1 MKITDIKT
9 IVVGN
14 PWKNWIFVKVMTDEG
29 IEGLGECTG
38 GLDTKSHVGSIEELR
53 GRIIGRDPR
62 RIPELLDFLYKTLF
76 LFKGGNA
83 VSGIEMACW
92 DIVGK
97 ISNQPLYQLL
107 GGKVREKIRVYANGW
122 YQGPH
127 TPEGFAEK
135 AVQMVKMGYTALK
148 FDPFAKAYKFM
159 SKKDEDHSVN
169 IVAAVR
175 KAVGDDVDI
184 LIEAH
189 DRFNLSQAIRLGH
202 RLEPYR
208 PFWFETPVL
217 SDNLEG
223 ISETA
228 RRINIPVIAGERSH
242 DPRDIARLLSLG
254 AIDLVNPEILG
265 VGGVLGL
272 LDCFAIARGFNAY
285 VAPHNAQS
293 PYCTAVNVHIGIT
306 QPNFLIQE
314 CFDDSAVE
322 GLDKVLS
329 GYPKQKDGYIEA
341 TDTPGIGV
349 TLNEEI
355 AAKYP
360 YGDKNFLWMFEEGWE
375 QRKGASGQQVKP

>member
-14 PWKNWIFVKVMTDEG
+14 PWKNWIFIRLLTDEG

-38 GLDTKSHVGSIEELR
+38 GLDTKSHVAFIEELKSR
-53 GRIIGRDPR
+53 VIGRNPLN
-62 RIPELLDFLYKTLF
+62 IQGLIDFLRKTLF
-76 LFKGGNA
+76 LNSGGNA
-83 VSGIEMACW
+83 VSGIETACW

-97 ISNQPLYQLL
+97 VCNKPLYQLL

-122 YQGPH
+122 YQGPR

-135 AVQMVKMGYTALK
+135 AKQMVAAGYTALK
-148 FDPFAKAYKFM
+148 FDPFGKAYKYM
-159 SKKDEDHSVN
+159 SAEDENLSIK
-169 IVAAVR
+169 IVEAVR

-189 DRFNLSQAIRLGH
+189 DRFNLSQAVRLGIRL
-202 RLEPYR
+202 EAYR

-217 SDNLEG
+217 SDNPEG
-223 ISETA
+223 IAEVA
-228 RRINIPVIAGERSH
+228 RRIRIPVIAGERCC
-242 DPRDIARLLSLG
+242 DNRLLAKVLATG
-254 AIDLVNPEILG
+254 AIDLVNPEYLG
-265 VGGVLGL
+265 CGGITGL
-272 LDCFAIARGFNAY
+272 LDAFAIARAFNAY

-293 PYCTAVNVHIGIT
+293 PYSTAVNVHVGIT
-306 QPNFLIQE
+306 QPNLLIQE
-314 CFDDSAVE
+314 CFDDSTVE

-329 GYPKQKDGYIEA
+329 GYPKQKDGFIEP
-341 TDTPGIGV
+341 TDEPGIGV
-349 TLNEEI
+349 TINEDI

-375 QRKGASGQQVKP
+375 QRRGAGKG

>member
-9 IVVGN
+9 VVVGN
-14 PWKNWIFVKVMTDEG
+14 PWKNWIFVRLLTDEG

-38 GLDTKSHVGSIEELR
+38 GLDTKSHVGFLEEIR

-62 RIPELLDFLYKTLF
+62 RIQDLLDFLYKTLF
-76 LFKGGNA
+76 LERGGSA
-83 VSGIEMACW
+83 VSGIEIACW

-97 ISNQPLYQLL
+97 MCNQPLYQLL
-107 GGKVREKIRVYANGW
+107 GGKVRDKIRVYANGW
-122 YQGPH
+122 YQGPR

-135 AVQMVKMGYTALK
+135 AKEMVKMGYTALK
-148 FDPFAKAYKFM
+148 FDPFGRAYKFM
-159 SKKDEDHSVN
+159 SAKEEDIAIN

-175 KAVGDDVDI
+175 KAVGDNVDI

-202 RLEPYR
+202 RLEPFR

-217 SDNLEG
+217 SDNPEG

-228 RRINIPVIAGERSH
+228 RRINIPVIAGERSN
-242 DPRDIARLLSLG
+242 DPRDIARLLSIG

-293 PYCTAVNVHIGIT
+293 PFSTAVNVHVGIT
-306 QPNFLIQE
+306 QPNLLIQE

-322 GLDKVLS
+322 GLAEVLS

-375 QRKGASGQQVKP
+375 KRRGASGHQG